1 MKIALS
7 LLMAVFL
14 SFTVAEQAEAKRFG
28 SGGFGKAFKVSPFK
42 KAAPQKAAPSKDSS
56 NLAGN
61 KAASRKPGMGGLMG
75 GLLAG
80 GMFAYL
86 LGSGAFEGIQF
97 MDILLFALIGFVLF
111 KLFAGRKMATAH
123 GPNAHQ
129 GAGQSQQFF
138 QGQNMASQSVNEIP
152 MELPAD
158 LDVSGFTQ
166 RAVDHYKLVHKA
178 WDQGDMSIVQE
189 YLHEGLFDQLKQQR
203 AEYSDTLNNQIL
215 DLNAEL
221 VRSEATTKGHIVSVL
236 FRGRMKDLTSNQEQG
251 IYDVWHLE
259 QENNGP
265 WLIIG
270 IEAE

>member
-14 SFTVAEQAEAKRFG
+14 SFSVAEQAEAKRFG

-111 KLFAGRKMATAH
+111 KLFSGRKMATAH

-138 QGQNMASQSVNEIP
+138 QGQNLASQSVNEIP